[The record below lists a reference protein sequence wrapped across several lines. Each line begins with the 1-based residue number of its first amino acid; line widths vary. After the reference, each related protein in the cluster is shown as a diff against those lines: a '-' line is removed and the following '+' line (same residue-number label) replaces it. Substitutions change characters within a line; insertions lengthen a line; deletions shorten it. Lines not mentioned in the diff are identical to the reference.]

1 MVTNAGRH
9 SGSQAGKRIFI
20 AADKSKSPGTMLLV
34 LVAIAAVLLLL
45 NQWQIMALSDL
56 TGGSGSSKGT
66 KLSVKLSGDVVQDAI
81 KAVVP
86 TGTPLYGAEIGV
98 SFDDPVN
105 SLNTLARLD
114 TQLPTKSLT
123 EAEKARFISIGTRI
137 SCEFCCGAAAVI
149 FADGRD
155 ACGCAHAA
163 SFRGLSKYLVRNH
176 PDEWTDDEILLELT
190 KWKAL
195 YYPRNMVEKAVAAL
209 ENGLEL
215 TPAVLNDRDLLKKVK
230 AGDTTS
236 IGELPSMVGG
246 C

>member
-1 MVTNAGRH
+1 MCCVMA
-9 SGSQAGKRIFI
+9 AVKMPK
-20 AADKSKSPGTMLLV
+20 ADKGTKLLF
-34 LVAIAAVLLLL
+34 LVAIAAVLILV
-45 NQWQIMALSDL
+45 NQWQITALADL
-56 TGGSGSSKGT
+56 TGGSSGSSKGT

-86 TGTPLYGAEIGV
+86 TGTPLYGAELGV

-105 SLNTLARLD
+105 SLEILAKLD
-114 TQLPTKSLT
+114 SQVPTSSLT
-123 EAEKARFISIGTRI
+123 EEEKARFVNVGTKI
-137 SCEFCCGAAAVI
+137 SCEFCCGAPAVI
-149 FADGRD
+149 DESGRSL
-155 ACGCAHAA
+155 CGCSHAA
-163 SFRGLSKYLVRNH
+163 SFKGLSKYLIKSH

-215 TPAVLNDRDLLKKVK
+215 TPAVLNDRDLLRKIKV
-230 AGDTTS
+230 GDTTS
-236 IGELPSMVGG
+236 IGDLPAMVGG

>member
-1 MVTNAGRH
+1 MILKNKHQPSEARKT
-9 SGSQAGKRIFI
+9 K
-20 AADKSKSPGTMLLV
+20 
-34 LVAIAAVLLLL
+34 LLLL
-45 NQWQIMALSDL
+45 TAVAAVVLLINQWQIIALSDL
-56 TGGSGSSKGT
+56 TGGSGPSKGT

-86 TGTPLYGAEIGV
+86 TGTPVYGAELGV

-105 SLNTLARLD
+105 SLNILAGLD
-114 TQLPTKSLT
+114 SQVPTNSLT
-123 EAEKARFISIGTRI
+123 EEEKARFINVATKI
-137 SCEFCCGAAAVI
+137 SCEFCCGAPAVI
-149 FADGRD
+149 DESGRSL
-155 ACGCAHAA
+155 CGCSHAA
-163 SFRGLSKYLVRNH
+163 SFKGLSKYLIKNH
-176 PDEWTDDEILLELT
+176 PDEWADDEILLELT

-215 TPAVLNDRDLLKKVK
+215 TPAVLNDRDLLRKIK

-236 IGELPSMVGG
+236 IGDLPSMVGG